1 MERAMQ
7 NVNFKHDYASTGN
20 GKAKPSFAFMSDDDT
35 IIKASR
41 LGISLGKNEI
51 EVSKAIKSIKDVDFN
66 RTLVILKKNVEDQIG
81 KKEGHN
87 SLLTSKISNLS
98 GELIIEE
105 AQELMEH
112 DDLLMPLI
120 KLM

>member
-1 MERAMQ
+1 
-7 NVNFKHDYASTGN
+7 
-20 GKAKPSFAFMSDDDT
+20 
-35 IIKASR
+35 
-41 LGISLGKNEI
+41 
-51 EVSKAIKSIKDVDFN
+51 VDFN